1 MVENLEIQ
9 AVHVS
14 QLVADSISTTENVD
28 KGNKE
33 LKKALD
39 RPSTARYTFMAAS
52 GLCLF
57 MIVWDFLI

>member
-1 MVENLEIQ
+1 MDNLATQ
-9 AVHVS
+9 AAHVD
-14 QLVADSISTTENVD
+14 QLVADSLNTAENLE

-39 RPSTARYTFMAAS
+39 RPSTARYTFFAAS

-57 MIVWDFLI
+57 VIVWDLLI